1 MTAGEFSTFSM
12 DVLCPTSVLMLL
24 TPYLCQGL
32 QYHAPIRKCRKGWD
46 DITRRRKDHSP
57 YHSWSFEPNSPP
69 VHSHIR
75 WESHGCKHFRAEH
88 ATVPDFDPFFKE
100 GMPSE
105 DLKRRL
111 SSFNQYLKW
120 RGGSRHTSVY
130 GLYAGLNLR
139 FFIPIF
145 LKKVRIKPGR
155 LLANVN
161 VEGRWTWEGST
172 THQLNLQVLGSDLQQ
187 RPQLGGIPQGE

>member
-24 TPYLCQGL
+24 TPYLCQEL
-32 QYHAPIRKCRKGWD
+32 QYHAPIIECRKEWD
-46 DITRRRKDHSP
+46 NTARRWKDYSP
-57 YHSWSFEPNSPP
+57 NHSWSFEPDSPS
-69 VHSHIR
+69 VHTHIR
-75 WESHGCKHFRAEH
+75 RESHRCKHFRAEH
-88 ATVPDFDPFFKE
+88 ATVSNLDPFFKE
-100 GMPSE
+100 GVPSE

-111 SSFNQYLKW
+111 SCFNQYLKW

-145 LKKVRIKPGR
+145 RKKVRMKP
-155 LLANVN
+155 V
-161 VEGRWTWEGST
+161 
-172 THQLNLQVLGSDLQQ
+172 QM
-187 RPQLGGIPQGE
+187 QGY

>member
-12 DVLCPTSVLMLL
+12 DVLCPRSVLMLL
-24 TPYLCQGL
+24 TPYLCQEL
-32 QYHAPIRKCRKGWD
+32 QYHAPIRKCRKGCD
-46 DITRRRKDHSP
+46 DTKRRRVFSP
-57 YHSWSFEPNSPP
+57 NHSWPFEPDSPP

-88 ATVPDFDPFFKE
+88 ATVPDLDPFFKE
-100 GMPSE
+100 GMPGE

-111 SSFNQYLKW
+111 SSFDQYLK
-120 RGGSRHTSVY
+120 RREKSRHTSVY

-145 LKKVRIKPGR
+145 RKKVRMKPR
-155 LLANVN
+155 KLLANVY
-161 VEGRWTWEGST
+161 VEGRWVEEGPT
-172 THQLNLQVLGSDLQQ
+172 THQSNLQVLGSDLQQ
-187 RPQLGGIPQGE
+187 RPQLGGIPQDE

>member
-24 TPYLCQGL
+24 TPYLHQEI
-32 QYHAPIRKCRKGWD
+32 QYHAPIRECRRGR
-46 DITRRRKDHSP
+46 TRRRKDYSP
-57 YHSWSFEPNSPP
+57 DHSWSFEPNSPP
-69 VHSHIR
+69 VHTHIR
-75 WESHGCKHFRAEH
+75 RESHGCKHFRAEH
-88 ATVPDFDPFFKE
+88 ATIPDLDPFFKE
-100 GMPSE
+100 GMPGE
-105 DLKRRL
+105 DLKGRL

-145 LKKVRIKPGR
+145 RKKVRMKPVQIAGY
-155 LLANVN
+155 
-161 VEGRWTWEGST
+161 
-172 THQLNLQVLGSDLQQ
+172 
-187 RPQLGGIPQGE
+187 